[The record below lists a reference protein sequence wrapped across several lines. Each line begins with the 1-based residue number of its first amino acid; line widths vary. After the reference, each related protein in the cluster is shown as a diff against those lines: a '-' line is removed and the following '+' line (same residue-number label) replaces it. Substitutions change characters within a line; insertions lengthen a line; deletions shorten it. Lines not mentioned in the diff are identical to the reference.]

1 MVFVTR
7 PDDLSGF
14 DSSSNKALKQPYQY
28 EKESVEKIET
38 KSVDLSIYSHP
49 NSIVENLR
57 QELSHVEFIEGK
69 PSMDAMVQ
77 YETEKADMSL
87 AFITCGHPM
96 MVDELR
102 VAVKKNLD
110 NTPHR
115 VDFFE
120 QLQGWS

>member
-1 MVFVTR
+1 
-7 PDDLSGF
+7 
-14 DSSSNKALKQPYQY
+14 
-28 EKESVEKIET
+28 
-38 KSVDLSIYSHP
+38 
-49 NSIVENLR
+49 
-57 QELSHVEFIEGK
+57 
-69 PSMDAMVQ
+69 MVQ